1 MVDGDTH
8 VLRGNACRV
17 VRVHRTNVHVVR
29 ANVGAHH
36 TGVLGTQN
44 PSNQEDG
51 PIRDRQENLGNERVE
66 KV

>member
-1 MVDGDTH
+1 
-8 VLRGNACRV
+8 
-17 VRVHRTNVHVVR
+17 VVR